1 MAKIRNY
8 WAGRTKILYNV
19 DLSYIFNENLTYKS
33 GFKDIG
39 IMYTVVDSSSNDIT
53 NIPIIQ
59 TLTISKVTTGCC
71 SDPEQFIKNLQPEPS
86 AIGYYIILGNNS
98 FTPEI
103 IYYNGETA
111 NIIRDLKPKDVIK
124 MREELFQYIGGNTFT
139 PLSKISIVQKDI
151 PDEYDD
157 IAPTEMGDVKII
169 EGSASYSGT
178 YYRYKDLAWDS
189 RPEPEKHSSKS
200 DYRLL
205 YYSFPHKDIDVN
217 QINTRLS
224 ELEKKK
230 LLTDEESKEYQE
242 LIAKLNDFQ
251 SNGNRYYYYRYEV
264 KDPKAIYD
272 DHKGEW
278 WLTNPDKRLDTP
290 SKDGED
296 EYGSSVDFCGTT
308 GIFKGKFN
316 PFLVVINSQFS
327 PLKYF
332 VCTYVKN
339 TYGRI
344 TIYDNVTVS
353 TFNKT
358 YLDFVW
364 YFDESL
370 KNLKNYEQYKQN
382 VDSVMEILNG
392 FVDPL
397 DNNQSITFYYEK
409 GAFRFDKYNSE
420 LSIRLNEG
428 LLGYGRKG
436 LIMTLICRALMN
448 RNYNGSDIV
457 DFMEFATN
465 IKGARWKKSELE
477 ENFIYPVMSSRTYDY
492 DRVIYLYKVAA
503 AIQTSLGQKPEE
515 EDNYEYVDLGLSS
528 GTLWAG
534 YNIGT
539 KLPTGYGEYFAWGEM
554 FTKNYFDNSTY
565 EVSDDYEEDAT
576 LKNDDD
582 VANKK
587 WGSSW
592 KIPTKE
598 QFEELIDECDW
609 SWDGYGYKIIST
621 TNGRQIYLPKIDG
634 KIGNENTSDYSYW
647 TSTKGDDNNK
657 AYAINLNDRSV
668 GQEFRTVGLNIR
680 PVKNVNQ

>member
-8 WAGRTKILYNV
+8 WAGRTKILYNI
-19 DLSYIFNENLTYKS
+19 DLSYIFTNKGDLKFKS

-39 IMYTVVDSSSNDIT
+39 IMYTVVNSSSNDIT
-53 NIPIIQ
+53 NI
-59 TLTISKVTTGCC
+59 TITRILKLPKNASDDC
-71 SDPEQFIKNLQPEPS
+71 SFDMNQLLEYLQS
-86 AIGYYIILGNNS
+86 GYYVITGDNS
-98 FTPEI
+98 FTPI
-103 IYYNGETA
+103 IVNYNGES
-111 NIIRDLKPKDVIK
+111 IISKRDLKYQDVIK
-124 MREELFQYIGGNTFT
+124 TNNELLQYMGGNNFT
-139 PLSKISIVQKDI
+139 PLSQISIVQEGV
-151 PDEYDD
+151 PDEYSE
-157 IAPTEMGDVKII
+157 IAPPEMGNTK
-169 EGSASYSGT
+169 GSAP
-178 YYRYKDLAWDS
+178 YYRTKELAWES
-189 RPEPEKHSSKS
+189 RPEPDKYLNKS

-205 YYSFPHKDIDVN
+205 YNSFPGSDGK
-217 QINTRLS
+217 
-224 ELEKKK
+224 
-230 LLTDEESKEYQE
+230 
-242 LIAKLNDFQ
+242 
-251 SNGNRYYYYRYEV
+251 RYYYYRYKV
-264 KDPKAIYD
+264 KDPNAIYD
-272 DHKGEW
+272 DHEGEW
-278 WLTNPDKRLDTP
+278 WLTNPDERLDTP
-290 SKDGED
+290 SKDGVE
-296 EYGSSVDFCGTT
+296 FCGTT

-316 PFLVVINSQFS
+316 PFLVAIDSLFSQ
-327 PLKYF
+327 LKYL
-332 VCTYVKN
+332 VCVYVKN
-339 TYGRI
+339 TYGKI
-344 TIYDNVTVS
+344 TIYDNVIIS
-353 TFNKT
+353 SSSKT
-358 YLDFVW
+358 SSNFKW
-364 YFDESL
+364 YFDKSL
-370 KNLKNYEQYKQN
+370 ASLENFEYYKQN
-382 VDSVMEILNG
+382 IDSVMEILNG

-420 LSIRLNEG
+420 LSIRLDEG
-428 LLGYGRKG
+428 LLGYGKKG

-515 EDNYEYVDLGLSS
+515 EDNYGYVDLGLSS

-539 KLPTGYGEYFAWGEM
+539 KIPTGQGEYFAWGEM

-609 SWDGYGYKIIST
+609 SLYRYGYKIIST
-621 TNGRQIYLPKIDG
+621 TNGRHIYLPKIDG

-647 TSTKGDDNNK
+647 TSTKGENNK